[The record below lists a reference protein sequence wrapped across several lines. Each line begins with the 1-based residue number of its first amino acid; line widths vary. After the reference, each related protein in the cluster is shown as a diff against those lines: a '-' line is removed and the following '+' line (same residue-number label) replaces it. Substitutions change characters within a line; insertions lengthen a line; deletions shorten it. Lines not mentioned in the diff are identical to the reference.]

1 MIIGSLTGC
10 GFQLRKDAVELLPD
24 ELKVIKLDFQ
34 VYENAAAL
42 KNLFVDEW
50 TLAGGLISDSDN
62 VPVLLV
68 NGERV
73 IQRVLSVNPINAKV
87 SEYSL
92 KYVLSFQL
100 TAPGNKKTLVVK
112 TIHLQREYTVDTTN
126 VLAKEY
132 ERKWLTNTMR
142 QKAIKEIVRKLSHLD
157 AGLFL
162 ETLAPEVP
170 EASSEDSKISGE
182 K

>member
-1 MIIGSLTGC
+1 MLIIGSLTGC
-10 GFQLRKDAVELLPD
+10 GFQLRKDRAELLPD

-34 VYENAAAL
+34 VGKDAAAL

-50 TLAGGLISDSDN
+50 TLAGGLISDSDD

-73 IQRVLSVNPINAKV
+73 IQRVLSVNPINARV
-87 SEYSL
+87 SEFSL

-100 TAPGNKKTLVVK
+100 TVPGNKKNLVVK

-132 ERKWLTNTMR
+132 EKIWLTNTMR
-142 QKAIKEIVRKLSHLD
+142 QLAVKEIVRKLSHLD
-157 AGLFL
+157 AGLFS
-162 ETLAPEVP
+162 EKLAPEVSK
-170 EASSEDSKISGE
+170 ESKISKESGE